1 MDIRNLRYNADQ
13 GVYKASVDIER
24 FGRVFRYP
32 CEVPGPQDMDATD
45 VMKRLH
51 MRALEMSDTPIH

>member
-1 MDIRNLRYNADQ
+1 MQIKNLRYNAVA

-32 CEVPGPQDMDATD
+32 CEVPGPRDMDHSILAD
-45 VMKRLH
+45 HLRN
-51 MRALEMSDTPIH
+51 RAMQMSDTVI